1 MQTCDVLIVG
11 GGIAGA
17 SAAYEIAPCAKTIL
31 LERERQPGYHTTG
44 RSAAVFA
51 PAYGNRVIRALTA
64 ASHAF
69 YRERAGE
76 LADHPVLAPRGALFV
91 GRADQLATL
100 EALHD
105 DIRLEVPDLER
116 LDGQQLCARVP
127 VLRSDYVAG
136 GLYDPTSMDM
146 DVAAIHQGYLKGF
159 RARGGQ
165 VVTDAEV
172 SAIKSDGPPWRVETR
187 AGPFE
192 AAVLVDAAGAWADQ
206 VAEMAG
212 VAPLGLVP
220 KRRTVILFESS
231 TAPDPGT
238 IKTTACA
245 LAGVAPLGLAPKRRT
260 AILFEA
266 SIAPDPAW
274 PVVIDADEE
283 FYFKPESGLLLGS
296 PADETPVPPC
306 DVQPEELDVAI
317 AIDRI
322 ERAASFRVRHVRRKW
337 AGLRTFAPDRTPV
350 VGMAES
356 TPGFFW
362 LAGQGGYG
370 IQTAPAL
377 ARAAARL
384 LVDGVLPDDLLG
396 RGLVA
401 ENLLPLR
408 LRIAARPRGE

>member
-17 SAAYEIAPCAKTIL
+17 SAAYEIAPFAKVIL
-31 LERERQPGYHTTG
+31 IERESQPGYHTTG

-69 YRERAGE
+69 YQERGGG
-76 LADHPVLAPRGALFV
+76 LADHPVLTPRGALFV
-91 GRADQLATL
+91 GREDQLATL
-100 EALHD
+100 DAVADE
-105 DIRLEVPDLER
+105 IRPEVPDLER
-116 LDGQQLCARVP
+116 LDRQQLLARVP
-127 VLRSDYVAG
+127 ALRAEYVAG

-146 DVAAIHQGYLKGF
+146 DVAAIHQGYFKAF

-165 VVTDAEV
+165 VITDAEV
-172 SAIKSDGPPWRVETR
+172 RAIATERTTWRVETR
-187 AGPFE
+187 AGPFA

-206 VAEMAG
+206 LAEMAG
-212 VAPLGLVP
+212 VAPVGLM
-220 KRRTVILFESS
+220 
-231 TAPDPGT
+231 
-238 IKTTACA
+238 
-245 LAGVAPLGLAPKRRT
+245 PKRRT
-260 AILFEA
+260 AILFEP
-266 SIAPDPAW
+266 SIQPDPAW
-274 PVVIDADEE
+274 PVVIDVDEE

-296 PADETPVPPC
+296 PADETPVAPC

-322 ERAASFRVRHVRRKW
+322 ERAASFRVTHVRRKW
-337 AGLRTFAPDRTPV
+337 AGLRTFAPDNTPV
-350 VGMAES
+350 VGMEDK

-370 IQTAPAL
+370 IQIAPAL
-377 ARAAARL
+377 ARAAAKL
-384 LVDGVLPDDLLG
+384 LVEGVLPDDLLE

-401 ENLLPLR
+401 EDLLPRR
-408 LRIAARPRGE
+408 LRGAPQSMAK

>member
-11 GGIAGA
+11 GGIAGV
-17 SAAYEIAPCAKTIL
+17 SAAYEIAAFAKTIL
-31 LERERQPGYHTTG
+31 LERESQPGYHTTG

-51 PAYGNRVIRALTA
+51 PAYGNRLIRALTG

-69 YRERAGE
+69 YRERAGG

-91 GRADQLATL
+91 GRADQLASL
-100 EALHD
+100 QAMYDEIHPEA
-105 DIRLEVPDLER
+105 PDLER
-116 LDGQQLCARVP
+116 MEDQQLRARVP
-127 VLRSDYVAG
+127 VLRPEYVAG
-136 GLYDPTSMDM
+136 GLYDPSSLDM

-172 SAIKSDGPPWRVETR
+172 SAIKTAAAPWRVETR
-187 AGPFE
+187 AGRFE
-192 AAVLVDAAGAWADQ
+192 AGVLVDAAGAWADQ
-206 VAEMAG
+206 LAEMAG
-212 VAPLGLVP
+212 VAPVGLV
-220 KRRTVILFESS
+220 
-231 TAPDPGT
+231 
-238 IKTTACA
+238 
-245 LAGVAPLGLAPKRRT
+245 PKRRT
-260 AILFEA
+260 AILFEP

-296 PADETPVPPC
+296 PADETPLPPC

-350 VGMAES
+350 VGREDTVA
-356 TPGFFW
+356 GFFW

-370 IQTAPAL
+370 IQIAPAL

-384 LVDGVLPDDLLG
+384 LLEGALPKDLLD
-396 RGLVA
+396 RGLVP
-401 ENLLPLR
+401 EDLLPLR
-408 LRIAARPRGE
+408 LRRAPRPLPAD

>member
-17 SAAYEIAPCAKTIL
+17 SAAYEIAPFAKVIL
-31 LERERQPGYHTTG
+31 LERESQPGYHTTG

-64 ASHAF
+64 ASHTF
-69 YRERAGE
+69 YQERAGG
-76 LADHPVLAPRGALFV
+76 LADRPVLAPRGALFV
-91 GRADQLATL
+91 ARQDQLG
-100 EALHD
+100 ALD
-105 DIRLEVPDLER
+105 ALQAEIAPEVPDLER
-116 LDGQQLCARVP
+116 LDAAQLCARVP
-127 VLRSDYVAG
+127 ALRTDYVAG
-136 GLYDPTSMDM
+136 GLYDPSSMDM

-159 RARGGQ
+159 RARGGI

-172 SAIKSDGPPWRVETR
+172 IAIANDAAPWRVETR

-192 AAVLVDAAGAWADQ
+192 AAVLVDAAGAWADDL
-206 VAEMAG
+206 ATM
-212 VAPLGLVP
+212 
-220 KRRTVILFESS
+220 
-231 TAPDPGT
+231 
-238 IKTTACA
+238 
-245 LAGVAPLGLAPKRRT
+245 AGVAPLGLAPMRRT

-266 SIAPDPAW
+266 STLPDPTW
-274 PVVIDADEE
+274 PAVVDADEA

-296 PADETPVPPC
+296 PADETPMPPC

-322 ERAASFRVRHVRRKW
+322 ERATTFRVTHVRRKW

-350 VGMAES
+350 VGMEES
-356 TPGFFW
+356 APGFFW

-377 ARAAARL
+377 ARAAAEL
-384 LVDGVLPDDLLG
+384 LVEGVLPDDLS
-396 RGLVA
+396 RGLLG
-401 ENLLPLR
+401 EDLLPLR
-408 LRIAARPRGE
+408 LRQEQTA

>member
-1 MQTCDVLIVG
+1 LIVG

-17 SAAYEIAPCAKTIL
+17 SAAYEIAPFAKVIL
-31 LERERQPGYHTTG
+31 LERESQPGYHTTG

-69 YRERAGE
+69 YRERAGG
-76 LADHPVLAPRGALFV
+76 LANHPVLAPRGALFV
-91 GRADQLATL
+91 GREDQLTML
-100 EALHD
+100 DALQAE
-105 DIRLEVPDLER
+105 ISAEVPGLGR
-116 LDGQQLCARVP
+116 LDGQQLLARVP
-127 VLRSDYVAG
+127 VLRADYGAG
-136 GLYDPTSMDM
+136 GLYDLTSMDM
-146 DVAAIHQGYLKGF
+146 DVAAIHQGYLRAF

-172 SAIKSDGPPWRVETR
+172 SAIKTDPPPWRVETR
-187 AGPFE
+187 AGSFE

-206 VAEMAG
+206 LAEM
-212 VAPLGLVP
+212 
-220 KRRTVILFESS
+220 
-231 TAPDPGT
+231 
-238 IKTTACA
+238 
-245 LAGVAPLGLAPKRRT
+245 AGVAPLGLAPKRRT
-260 AILFEA
+260 AILFEP
-266 SIAPDPAW
+266 SIDPDPAW

-322 ERAASFRVRHVRRKW
+322 ERAASFRVTHVRRKW
-337 AGLRTFAPDRTPV
+337 AGLRTFAPDKTPV
-350 VGMAES
+350 VGMDES
-356 TPGFFW
+356 MPGFFW

-370 IQTAPAL
+370 IQIAPAL
-377 ARAAARL
+377 ARAAAKL
-384 LVDGVLPDDLLG
+384 LVEGVLPDDLLG

-401 ENLLPLR
+401 EDLLPLR
-408 LRIAARPRGE
+408 LRKASQPPAK

>member
-31 LERERQPGYHTTG
+31 LERESQPGYHTTG

-192 AAVLVDAAGAWADQ
+192 AAVLVDAAGAWADEL
-206 VAEMAG
+206 AEMAG
-212 VAPLGLVP
+212 VAPLGLV
-220 KRRTVILFESS
+220 
-231 TAPDPGT
+231 
-238 IKTTACA
+238 
-245 LAGVAPLGLAPKRRT
+245 PKRRT

>member
-17 SAAYEIAPCAKTIL
+17 SAAYEIAPFAKVML
-31 LERERQPGYHTTG
+31 LERESQPGYHTTG

-51 PAYGNRVIRALTA
+51 PAYGNRVIRVLTA
-64 ASHAF
+64 ASQAF
-69 YRERAGE
+69 YRERAGG

-100 EALHD
+100 DALHAE
-105 DIRLEVPDLER
+105 IRREVPGLER
-116 LDGQQLCARVP
+116 LDDQQLLARVP
-127 VLRSDYVAG
+127 VLRAEYMAG
-136 GLYDPTSMDM
+136 GLYDPTSLDM

-159 RARGGQ
+159 RTRGGR
-165 VVTDAEV
+165 VITDAEV
-172 SAIKSDGPPWRVETR
+172 SAVVTETAPWRVETR

-206 VAEMAG
+206 LAETAG
-212 VAPLGLVP
+212 VAPLGL
-220 KRRTVILFESS
+220 T
-231 TAPDPGT
+231 
-238 IKTTACA
+238 
-245 LAGVAPLGLAPKRRT
+245 PKRRT
-260 AILFEA
+260 AILFEP
-266 SIAPDPAW
+266 SIEPDPAW
-274 PVVIDADEE
+274 PAVIDADEK

-306 DVQPEELDVAI
+306 DVQPEELDVAV

-322 ERAASFRVRHVRRKW
+322 ERAASFRVTQVRRKW
-337 AGLRTFAPDRTPV
+337 AGLRTFAPDKTPV
-350 VGMAES
+350 VGMEER

-377 ARAAARL
+377 ARAAAKL
-384 LVDGVLPDDLLG
+384 LVEGVLPHDLLE
-396 RGLVA
+396 RGLLA
-401 ENLLPLR
+401 EDLLPAR
-408 LRIAARPRGE
+408 LRSASEVLAR